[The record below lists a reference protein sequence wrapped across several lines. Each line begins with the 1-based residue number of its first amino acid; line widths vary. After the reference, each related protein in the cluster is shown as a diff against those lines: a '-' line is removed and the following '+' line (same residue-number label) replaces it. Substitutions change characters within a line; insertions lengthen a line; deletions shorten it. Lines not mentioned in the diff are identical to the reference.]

1 MPWAKKGHRRCPFRW
16 RNRRELVFDLHGYRY
31 TFSETGEAAPVKNIV
46 VSGGDAMAPFRDSLF
61 FFLAH
66 SLPLPPSR
74 EPPKLSSSFRGTPRQ
89 RSCAKP
95 APRGAIVQIFR
106 LFMPPTKKR
115 TPSVSFSLAEK
126 ERFEL
131 SRRVLWQPTP
141 LAGAPL
147 RPLEYFSIHRRVG
160 LLV

>member
-16 RNRRELVFDLHGYRY
+16 RNRRELIFDLHGYRY
-31 TFSETGEAAPVKNIV
+31 RFSGEGETAPCQKHSRLERGRYGALPRLLV
-46 VSGGDAMAPFRDSLF
+46 

-95 APRGAIVQIFR
+95 APRGAIVPIFGYHHKTKT
-106 LFMPPTKKR
+106 PPGW
-115 TPSVSFSLAEK
+115 VVFCLAEK

>member
-16 RNRRELVFDLHGYRY
+16 RNRRELIFDLHGYRY
-31 TFSETGEAAPVKNIV
+31 RFSGEGETAPVKNIV
-46 VSGGDAMAPFRDSLF
+46 VSAGTLWRPPETPCF
-61 FFLAH
+61 F
-66 SLPLPPSR
+66 PW
-74 EPPKLSSSFRGTPRQ
+74 
-89 RSCAKP
+89 
-95 APRGAIVQIFR
+95 
-106 LFMPPTKKR
+106 R
-115 TPSVSFSLAEK
+115 TPSLCHRHANPRNSVLRFGEPLGSGRAPSPRRAIVPIFGYHHNTKTPPGWVVFCLAEK

>member
-1 MPWAKKGHRRCPFRW
+1 MVSFSLAEKERFGLRPPPIHSRLAPCRLRCSL
-16 RNRRELVFDLHGYRY
+16 NR
-31 TFSETGEAAPVKNIV
+31 
-46 VSGGDAMAPFRDSLF
+46 
-61 FFLAH
+61 H
-66 SLPLPPSR
+66 SLLLASSATGGARNAPS
-74 EPPKLSSSFRGTPRQ
+74 LAASV
-89 RSCAKP
+89 AL
-95 APRGAIVQIFR
+95 VQIFR
-106 LFMPPTKKR
+106 MIVPPNKNTTR
-115 TPSVSFSLAEK
+115 MGGVLLAEK

>member
-46 VSGGDAMAPFRDSLF
+46 VSGGDAAAPFRDSLF
-61 FFLAH
+61 FSLAH

-95 APRGAIVQIFR
+95 APRGAIVPIFGYHHKTKT
-106 LFMPPTKKR
+106 PPGW
-115 TPSVSFSLAEK
+115 VVFCLAEK
-126 ERFEL
+126 ESFEL

>member
-1 MPWAKKGHRRCPFRW
+1 MGEKRTPSVSFSLAESPRVGLRPSWLSLYVQ
-16 RNRRELVFDLHGYRY
+16 RNGRGSPCQKHSRL
-31 TFSETGEAAPVKNIV
+31 
-46 VSGGDAMAPFRDSLF
+46 GGDAMAPARDSLF

-66 SLPLPPSR
+66 SLPLPPSP

-95 APRGAIVQIFR
+95 APRGAIVPIFGYHHKTKT
-106 LFMPPTKKR
+106 PPGW
-115 TPSVSFSLAEK
+115 VVFCLAEK